1 MAKTNMPEQEREALL
16 ADIEGAT
23 TALLRIDSELPAIGG
38 NRRDLDSARHRIGK
52 VIESMETLK
61 ERLEARPTK
70 TDIKA
75 MLKTATPEQ
84 IEEVARILTTTTA
97 DAPAGSHASCEARGE
112 CEQE

>member
-52 VIESMETLK
+52 VIESMETVK
-61 ERLEARPTK
+61 ERLDARPTK
-70 TDIKA
+70 TDIKV

-84 IEEVARILTTTTA
+84 IEEVARILTTTA
-97 DAPAGSHASCEARGE
+97 DAPAGNE

>member
-1 MAKTNMPEQEREALL
+1 MAKTDMPEQVRETLL

-70 TDIKA
+70 TDIKS
-75 MLKTATPEQ
+75 MLKNATPEQ
-84 IEEVARILTTTTA
+84 IEEVARILTTTT
-97 DAPAGSHASCEARGE
+97 HASCEARGE

>member
-84 IEEVARILTTTTA
+84 IEEVARILTTTA

>member
-23 TALLRIDSELPAIGG
+23 MALLRINAALPAIGG

-52 VIESMETLK
+52 VIESMETVK
-61 ERLEARPTK
+61 ERLDTRPTK
-70 TDIKA
+70 TDIKV

-84 IEEVARILTTTTA
+84 IEEVARILTTTA
-97 DAPAGSHASCEARGE
+97 DAPAGNE

>member
-23 TALLRIDSELPAIGG
+23 TALLRIDAKLPAIGG

-52 VIESMETLK
+52 VIESMDK
-61 ERLEARPTK
+61 VKKRLEAKP
-70 TDIKA
+70 DIKA

-84 IEEVARILTTTTA
+84 IEEVARILTNTA
-97 DAPAGSHASCEARGE
+97 DAPAGSHASCEARGSADDYE
-112 CEQE
+112 E

>member
-23 TALLRIDSELPAIGG
+23 MALLRIDAALPAVGG

-52 VIESMETLK
+52 VIESMETVK
-61 ERLEARPTK
+61 ERLDTRPTK
-70 TDIKA
+70 TDIKV

-84 IEEVARILTTTTA
+84 IEEVARILTPTD
-97 DAPAGSHASCEARGE
+97 DAPAGNE

>member
-1 MAKTNMPEQEREALL
+1 MPEQEREALL

-23 TALLRIDSELPAIGG
+23 MALLRINAALPAIGG

-52 VIESMETLK
+52 VIESMETVK
-61 ERLEARPTK
+61 ERLEARPNK
-70 TDIKA
+70 TDIKV

-84 IEEVARILTTTTA
+84 IEEVARILTTTA
-97 DAPAGSHASCEARGE
+97 DAPAGDE

>member
-16 ADIEGAT
+16 ADIEEAT
-23 TALLRIDSELPAIGG
+23 TALLRIDAELPAIGG

-52 VIESMETLK
+52 VIESMEKMK
-61 ERLEARPTK
+61 ERLESRPNK
-70 TDIKA
+70 SDIKA

-84 IEEVARILTTTTA
+84 IEAVARILANTA
-97 DAPAGSHASCEARGE
+97 DAPAGNE

>member
-1 MAKTNMPEQEREALL
+1 MAKTNMPEQVREALL

-23 TALLRIDSELPAIGG
+23 TALLRIESELPAIGG

-61 ERLEARPTK
+61 DRLDARPTK
-70 TDIKA
+70 TDIKV

-84 IEEVARILTTTTA
+84 IEEVARILTTTA
-97 DAPAGSHASCEARGE
+97 DAPAGNE

>member
-1 MAKTNMPEQEREALL
+1 MPEQEREALL

-23 TALLRIDSELPAIGG
+23 TALLRIDAELPAIGG

-52 VIESMETLK
+52 VIESMDKVK
-61 ERLEARPTK
+61 ERLEAKPNK

-84 IEEVARILTTTTA
+84 IEAVSRILTNTA
-97 DAPAGSHASCEARGE
+97 DAPAGSHASCEARGSADE
-112 CEQE
+112 YEE

>member
-23 TALLRIDSELPAIGG
+23 MALLRIDAALPALGG

-52 VIESMETLK
+52 VIESMEKMK
-61 ERLEARPTK
+61 ERLDDRPTK
-70 TDIKA
+70 TDIKV
-75 MLKTATPEQ
+75 MLKTATQEQ
-84 IEEVARILTTTTA
+84 IEEVARILTTTA
-97 DAPAGSHASCEARGE
+97 DAPAGNE